1 MDGWRLARLAAPAAL
16 ALLLTGCLKLD
27 IDLKI
32 QPDDTVDGGVVFAVD
47 KDLLE
52 LTGGSF
58 EDITGGE
65 MPLPNDVEGVRAEE
79 YDDGKY
85 VGQRYVFEG
94 VALSEF
100 TDPTDPESLRIVRE
114 GDRFTVSGVLDLSS
128 GATGATGATAGQ
140 QFLSSAEIRVAITFP
155 GEVISSNGRV
165 EGNTVIWEP
174 KFGDRLEIEAT
185 GSAVGG
191 GGGLGS
197 ALTVLLLVVG
207 VAAVAGILALV
218 VMSRRRPAAAVA
230 GTGVTTDADT
240 GIPEDAGPVEAAAP
254 EDASPGHPPASG
266 EMPPPPPP
274 PTP

>member
-1 MDGWRLARLAAPAAL
+1 MDGRRLARLAALAAL

-27 IDLKI
+27 VDLKI
-32 QPDDTVDGGVVFAVD
+32 QPDDTVDGEVVFAVD
-47 KDLLE
+47 KDLLD

-65 MPLPNDVEGVRAEE
+65 MPLPNDVEGVRTEE

-94 VALSEF
+94 VALSAF

-128 GATGATGATAGQ
+128 GSTGAIGATAGQ

-174 KFGDRLEIEAT
+174 EFGDRLELEAT
-185 GSAVGG
+185 GSAVASGR
-191 GGGLGS
+191 GLGS
-197 ALTVLLLVVG
+197 ALTIGLVVVG
-207 VAAVAGILALV
+207 VAAVGAVALV
-218 VMSRRRPAAAVA
+218 AARRRRPVEAVA
-230 GTGVTTDADT
+230 GA
-240 GIPEDAGPVEAAAP
+240 EAGASAEAAPVPGEAAASEGAP
-254 EDASPGHPPASG
+254 GDASTSG

>member
-1 MDGWRLARLAAPAAL
+1 MDGWRLARLAALAAL

-27 IDLKI
+27 MDLRI
-32 QPDDTVDGGVVFAVD
+32 RSDDTVDGGVVFAVD

-58 EDITGGE
+58 EDLTGAGT
-65 MPLPNDVEGVRAEE
+65 PFPSDVEGVRAEGYE
-79 YDDGKY
+79 DDEY

-100 TDPTDPESLRIVRE
+100 SDPANPDGLRIVRE
-114 GDRFTVSGVLDLSS
+114 GDTFVVSGVLDLSS
-128 GATGATGATAGQ
+128 GATGATGATAAQ
-140 QFLSSAEIRVAITFP
+140 QFLSSAEIRVAVTFP
-155 GEVISSNGRV
+155 GEVIASNGRV

-174 KFGDRLEIEAT
+174 KFGDRLDIEAT

-191 GGGLGS
+191 GGLGS
-197 ALTVLLLVVG
+197 GIATVLLVVG

-230 GTGVTTDADT
+230 GAEVTTDAD
-240 GIPEDAGPVEAAAP
+240 AGSPREAGAVEAVTP
-254 EDASPGHPPASG
+254 GDASPGEPPAKDG
-266 EMPPPPPP
+266 MPPPPPP
-274 PTP
+274 PAP